1 MSNRLPG
8 DDGGDGE
15 GDGDGAGGDGADSD
29 AAGGGGDDGGDD
41 DAPQSALC
49 IRQTENWDRA
59 WMDSSPVFHFLFGI
73 PVVLGF
79 GGE

>member
-8 DDGGDGE
+8 DDGGG
-15 GDGDGAGGDGADSD
+15 
-29 AAGGGGDDGGDD
+29 D